1 MSTFRRNLFAT
12 VMVVAL
18 GATTSAFAADTNDSA
33 SVSEVIVTAQ
43 KRAEN
48 IQDVPLS
55 IAAVSGPAL
64 AAAGV
69 TSVAGLQR
77 LVPNLRLDTISQA
90 AGVSLRI
97 RGIGTFSNA
106 AIDPSVAPYIDG
118 VFIPRP
124 GAVLSSFLDVSS
136 VEVLRGPQGTLFGRN
151 ATVGAISLHTND
163 PSFSGDS
170 GELMGELGNY
180 GDRKIQGI
188 GNFKVNDAIAIRAAV
203 LGTHTDGWDHNDAD
217 GKTYGRSNSGIG
229 RFSVKAILSPSVTWI
244 GRVDYAQTTG
254 DGSNANIVDS
264 GTATPAQL
272 QTYATITGT
281 PLDSLNGISHHYYAR
296 EDSPSLNDRQFGASS
311 DLSFDAANGYSVRL
325 IDSYRTWRDDQHDG
339 DNSATTL
346 NLFNRT
352 GSFKSES
359 QSHELQFLSPKDK
372 LLDGRLDFVA
382 GLYYFREVYATV
394 EQYNL
399 NADFCSFI
407 YGAGSSN
414 QLGCSA
420 GQQFDATNGRFN
432 QTEESVAAY
441 GQVDFK
447 ITDTIEATLGGRVTR
462 DTKTGDFLQV
472 TNNSFVG
479 AKVLRA
485 PESTQLKFS
494 DSHPN
499 WRANIS
505 WHITPDVMAFATY
518 STGYKSG
525 GFNNNGGTAPLGATD
540 RTFASETS
548 DDIELGVKSVFF
560 DHRLLLNAQVF
571 QTKLNNFQDRSFN
584 GLTYI
589 VRNAG
594 DIRVRGVEAE
604 GQVRITDPLHLEY
617 SVAYL
622 DSIYTSDHE
631 APALPGCTGAA
642 NSCPL
647 VQDLTGSRTN
657 YAPKWQTNLALVYD
671 VPAFANGWTATL
683 RGALNYS
690 SKIYTT
696 NDNNPQSITGGDT
709 LLGARATFVS
719 PDKNWR
725 VTLFGENLTNR
736 DYFTLKFVQPLDGS
750 FGVRI
755 PATGATLMRG
765 YLGAPRTVGV
775 QLAREF

>member
-1 MSTFRRNLFAT
+1 MSRFRRKLFAT
-12 VMVVAL
+12 AIFVAL
-18 GATTSAFAADTNDSA
+18 GTAGSALAADDA
-33 SVSEVIVTAQ
+33 SGTVSEIIVTAQ

-69 TSVAGLQR
+69 TNVAGLQR

-124 GAVLSSFLDVSS
+124 GAVLSSFLDVAD

-180 GDRKIQGI
+180 GDRRIQGI
-188 GNFKVNDAIAIRAAV
+188 GNFAVNDALAVRVAV
-203 LGTHTDGWDHNDAD
+203 LGTHTDGWDHDEFE
-217 GKTYGRSNSGIG
+217 GKTYGRADSGIG
-229 RFSVKAILSPSVTWI
+229 RLSVKAKITPALTWT

-264 GTATPAQL
+264 GTATQAQL
-272 QTYATITGT
+272 TAYANLTGT
-281 PLDSLNGISHHYYAR
+281 PLASLYGISHSYYAR
-296 EDSPSLNDRQFGASS
+296 EDNPSLNDRQFGVSS
-311 DLSFDAANGYSVRL
+311 DLSFDAENGYSLRL
-325 IDSYRTWRDDQHDG
+325 IDAYRTWRDNQHDG

-346 NLFNRT
+346 NLFNRD
-352 GSFKSES
+352 GAFKSES

-382 GLYYFREVYATV
+382 GLYYFKEVYATI
-394 EQYNL
+394 EEYNL
-399 NADFCSFI
+399 NAGFCGFI
-407 YGAGSSN
+407 YGAGTAN
-414 QLGCSA
+414 QAACSA
-420 GQQFDATNGRFN
+420 GQQYNATNGRFN
-432 QTEESVAAY
+432 QDEESVAAY
-441 GQVDFK
+441 GQVNFK
-447 ITDTIEATLGGRVTR
+447 ITDTVDATLGGRLTR
-462 DTKTGDFLQV
+462 DTKSGDFLQI
-472 TNNSFVG
+472 TNNGYVG
-479 AKVLRA
+479 ARVLRA
-485 PESTQLKFS
+485 PESTRLKFS

-525 GFNNNGGTAPLGATD
+525 GFNNNGGATALGSVN
-540 RTFASETS
+540 RTFDSETS
-548 DDIELGVKSVFF
+548 DDIELGVKSTFF
-560 DHRLLLNAQVF
+560 DRRLLLNAQVF

-584 GLTYI
+584 GITYI

-594 DIRVRGVEAE
+594 NVRVRGAEAE
-604 GQVRITDPLHLEY
+604 GQVRITDPLRLEY
-617 SVAYL
+617 SLAYL
-622 DSIYTSDHE
+622 DSIYTADHD
-631 APALPGCTGAA
+631 APGLPGCTGAA
-642 NSCPL
+642 NSCPT
-647 VQDLTGSRTN
+647 VQDLTGRPTT
-657 YAPKWQTNLALVYD
+657 YAPKWQTNLAVVYD
-671 VPAFANGWTATL
+671 AALPNGWTATL
-683 RGALNYS
+683 RGSLNYA

-696 NDNNPQSITGGDT
+696 NDDNPQSITGGDT
-709 LLGARATFVS
+709 LLGARATFTS
-719 PDKNWR
+719 PNRTWR